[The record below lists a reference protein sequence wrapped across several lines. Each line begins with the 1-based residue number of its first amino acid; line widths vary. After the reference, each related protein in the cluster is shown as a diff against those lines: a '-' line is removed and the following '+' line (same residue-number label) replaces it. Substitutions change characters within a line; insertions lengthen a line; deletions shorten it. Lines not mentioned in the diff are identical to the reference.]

1 MVNSTQENI
10 NCSSFNNPTKAS
22 DANGN
27 YRFLGWFADST
38 YNEAFD
44 FTTPIKETTTVYA
57 KWLSY
62 VDEPVLYDVSYKT
75 SADSADALSIGSFV
89 EGEQIVLPSV
99 PDDAVNHKVFVGF
112 TLEGDTSETPVV
124 YSAGDVFTVVSIEKN
139 INKSIVKQNI
149 IIYNDLDRIDFDT
162 FINWNEQ
169 EKLLKVGFDVDVKAQ
184 KFTRDIAY
192 ATIESSNYRHN
203 PYDKAK
209 FEVSAHNFIDM
220 SEDNYGVSILNDCK
234 YGYEVDKQRMIITLL
249 KAPMNPDPKSD
260 RGDHYFTYSIYPH
273 AGNWKN
279 AETLVRG
286 LEINNPAVAVEI
298 NGAAK
303 GDDAKSFIS
312 VDGKNVTLEAVKKC
326 EDEEAY
332 IVRFVEK
339 AGSRTKVSAKLFA
352 EIESVT
358 ECDLLERNDVAVDI
372 AEGDSLNFEINPFEI
387 KCYKIKM
394 K

>member
-1 MVNSTQENI
+1 MLV
-10 NCSSFNNPTKAS
+10 FVAKDLPAVGYKV
-22 DANGN
+22 
-27 YRFLGWFADST
+27 F
-38 YNEAFD
+38 
-44 FTTPIKETTTVYA
+44 YA
-57 KWLSY
+57 KEGAVSEATALTGNVVENANFKVELDDSAELVSIFDKKNDREVLSGKGNVFRLYEDLPGKYDAWDIVASY
-62 VDEPVLYDVSYKT
+62 VDRQFDTEPS
-75 SADSADALSIGSFV
+75 
-89 EGEQIVLPSV
+89 
-99 PDDAVNHKVFVGF
+99 KVTGIA
-112 TLEGDTSETPVV
+112 S
-124 YSAGDVFTVVSIEKN
+124 GDVFTVVSFEKV
-139 INKSIVKQNI
+139 INKSLVKQNI
-149 IIYNDLDRIDFDT
+149 IIYNELDRIDFDT

-220 SEDNYGVSILNDCK
+220 SEDSYGVSILNDCK

-273 AGNWKN
+273 AGNWKD

-286 LEINNPAVAVEI
+286 LEMNNPAVAVEL
-298 NGAAK
+298 NADAK
-303 GDDAKSFIS
+303 GEDAKSFIS
-312 VDGKNVTLEAVKKC
+312 VDGRNVTLEAVKKC
-326 EDEEAY
+326 EDEDAY

-352 EIESVT
+352 EIKAVY

-372 AEGDSLNFEINPFEI
+372 ANGDTLNFEINPFEI
-387 KCYKIKM
+387 KCYKIKL
-394 K
+394 

>member
-1 MVNSTQENI
+1 
-10 NCSSFNNPTKAS
+10 
-22 DANGN
+22 
-27 YRFLGWFADST
+27 
-38 YNEAFD
+38 
-44 FTTPIKETTTVYA
+44 
-57 KWLSY
+57 
-62 VDEPVLYDVSYKT
+62 
-75 SADSADALSIGSFV
+75 
-89 EGEQIVLPSV
+89 
-99 PDDAVNHKVFVGF
+99 
-112 TLEGDTSETPVV
+112 
-124 YSAGDVFTVVSIEKN
+124 
-139 INKSIVKQNI
+139 
-149 IIYNDLDRIDFDT
+149 
-162 FINWNEQ
+162 
-169 EKLLKVGFDVDVKAQ
+169 
-184 KFTRDIAY
+184 
-192 ATIESSNYRHN
+192 
-203 PYDKAK
+203 
-209 FEVSAHNFIDM
+209 M

-298 NGAAK
+298 NGTAK

-326 EDEEAY
+326 EDEDAY